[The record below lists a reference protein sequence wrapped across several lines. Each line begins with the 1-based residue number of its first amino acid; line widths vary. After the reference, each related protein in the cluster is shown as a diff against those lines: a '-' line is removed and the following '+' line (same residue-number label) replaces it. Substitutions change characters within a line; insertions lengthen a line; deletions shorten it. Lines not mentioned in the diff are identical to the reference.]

1 MRYMIAPKAYA
12 DKGEGP
18 KEEPL
23 SVMQTF
29 ALCFPAAT
37 LVTFLYSVTTESLS
51 AFMQQLTFEIAFMV
65 LISAFS
71 ALALNFL
78 GGFVL
83 KDLGASAQQI
93 VGKLNTICIAA
104 ISVAFLGEH
113 LPPVVV
119 IGTMLVLSGV
129 VVFEQGQHTE
139 QKAPYV
145 KPVQSARARHDA
157 EVKRLLQ
164 GAPTS

>member
-1 MRYMIAPKAYA
+1 MGGMVIAKGEVATVRGGGGVAIGIVYAFVSLFGRCSKVVIMDYMIAPKAYA
-12 DKGEGP
+12 DKGDGP

-37 LVTFLYSVTTESLS
+37 LVTFLYSITTESLS
-51 AFMQQLTFEIAFMV
+51 AFLKQLDFEIAFVV

-83 KDLGASAQQI
+83 KDLGA
-93 VGKLNTICIAA
+93 
-104 ISVAFLGEH
+104 
-113 LPPVVV
+113 
-119 IGTMLVLSGV
+119 
-129 VVFEQGQHTE
+129 
-139 QKAPYV
+139 
-145 KPVQSARARHDA
+145 
-157 EVKRLLQ
+157 
-164 GAPTS
+164 